1 MEKDT
6 ISKEEMCST
15 TSTTTST
22 TTAKTVSATTTTT
35 KYGLVELE
43 SLFIDGEPDPL
54 LVDVPK
60 LFFIEVLNS
69 YN

>member
-6 ISKEEMCST
+6 ISKEEMCS
-15 TSTTTST
+15 TTST

-60 LFFIEVLNS
+60 LFFIEVLSS
-69 YN
+69 YNY